1 VQLVSLNRND
11 YKLDFFT
18 ESKLLHLIVNY
29 IDPASGSAMIQYLI
43 GALAGVGIAFKI
55 FWTRIKN
62 KIAEFNAKK

>member
-1 VQLVSLNRND
+1 MQSVNLNRND

-18 ESKLLHLIVNY
+18 GYKLLHLIVNY

-43 GALAGVGIAFKI
+43 GALAGVGIAIKV
-55 FWTRIKN
+55 FWASIKN